1 MTAGTIVYTGML
13 NAAGGFETDVTVS
26 RLSRDRYFVV
36 SPTSQVSEKLS
47 FLQPLTFRAN
57 PAYSYLTRSP

>member
-36 SPTSQVSEKLS
+36 SPTSQVSFN
-47 FLQPLTFRAN
+47 FLFFNR
-57 PAYSYLTRSP
+57 